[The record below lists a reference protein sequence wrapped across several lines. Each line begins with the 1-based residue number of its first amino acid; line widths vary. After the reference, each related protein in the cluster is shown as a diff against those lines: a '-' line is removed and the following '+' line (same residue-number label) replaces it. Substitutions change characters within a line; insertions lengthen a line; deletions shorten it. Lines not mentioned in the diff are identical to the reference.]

1 MAQLLRGIQYMH
13 NSHVIH
19 RDLKPANILLTES
32 CELSICDFGLAR
44 AIENDGERRSGYN
57 SRETAKP
64 VNSND
69 NAGDQKT
76 DGIATEKGGK
86 RNKPYERSPPK
97 YRRQMTQHVAT
108 RWYRAPELILKCD
121 YNGSIDV
128 WSAGCIFAEML
139 TMMTKDQSRDPLFPG
154 GPCAFSP
161 TSTNLNNMPQHQRLS
176 QLEMILDVIGAPS
189 QATIDSMTGGHAD
202 NKLIRKVLFQR
213 NPIKPTLSFAQRFPE
228 ATAEAIDLLE
238 KLLKFDP
245 SERITVNEAIEHP
258 FLQAWHSK
266 YAEELQRGKRANFS
280 FERTANSVDAIRDL
294 ITEEI
299 LWYEKT
305 WADQAQ
311 KHQSDEG
318 GDSLSSTVVD
328 G

>member
-1 MAQLLRGIQYMH
+1 
-13 NSHVIH
+13 
-19 RDLKPANILLTES
+19 
-32 CELSICDFGLAR
+32 
-44 AIENDGERRSGYN
+44 
-57 SRETAKP
+57 
-64 VNSND
+64 
-69 NAGDQKT
+69 
-76 DGIATEKGGK
+76 
-86 RNKPYERSPPK
+86 
-97 YRRQMTQHVAT
+97 
-108 RWYRAPELILKCD
+108 
-121 YNGSIDV
+121 
-128 WSAGCIFAEML
+128 
-139 TMMTKDQSRDPLFPG
+139 
-154 GPCAFSP
+154 
-161 TSTNLNNMPQHQRLS
+161 
-176 QLEMILDVIGAPS
+176 MILDVIGASS

-311 KHQSDEG
+311 KHQSGEG
-318 GDSLSSTVVD
+318 DDSVSSALID